1 MKRTLKG
8 RKYLGIAGCAAMLAF
23 APKTLDAEELTVSP
37 RQVESSVK
45 QQKAKSV
52 SFSKRKVVF
61 KHISKRLKID
71 KKGRHLTKY
80 TLEWKKVSGAQGY
93 CVYRTDK
100 KGNLKLVQKI
110 MRNEK
115 CRFQETVKNPL
126 PEYTI
131 RAFRKN
137 SKTGKLE
144 YSKKTVYR
152 DIEE

>member
-1 MKRTLKG
+1 MSRANTG
-8 RKYLGIAGCAAMLAF
+8 RKYLGIVGCAAMLTF
-23 APKTLDAEELTVSP
+23 APTMVNAEELTVSP

-45 QQKAKSV
+45 QQTSKPV
-52 SFSKRKVVF
+52 SFLKRRVVF

-71 KKGRHLTKY
+71 KKGRHFTQY

-93 CVYRTDK
+93 CIYRTDK

-110 MRNEK
+110 MGNEK

-137 SKTGKLE
+137 PKTGKLE

>member
-23 APKTLDAEELTVSP
+23 APKTVDAEELTVSP

-80 TLEWKKVSGAQGY
+80 TLEWEKSIWGAGLL
-93 CVYRTDK
+93 RLPDR
-100 KGNLKLVQKI
+100 QKRKSEI
-110 MRNEK
+110 GSENHEK
-115 CRFQETVKNPL
+115 
-126 PEYTI
+126 
-131 RAFRKN
+131 
-137 SKTGKLE
+137 
-144 YSKKTVYR
+144 
-152 DIEE
+152 

>member
-23 APKTLDAEELTVSP
+23 APKTVDAEELTVSP

-52 SFSKRKVVF
+52 SFSK
-61 KHISKRLKID
+61 LKID

>member
-1 MKRTLKG
+1 MSRANTV
-8 RKYLGIAGCAAMLAF
+8 RKYLGIVGCAAMLTF
-23 APKTLDAEELTVSP
+23 APKMVNAEELTVSP

-45 QQKAKSV
+45 QQKAKPV
-52 SFSKRKVVF
+52 SFSKRRVVF

-71 KKGRHLTKY
+71 KKGRHFTQY

-93 CVYRTDK
+93 CIYRTDK

-110 MRNEK
+110 MGNEK

-137 SKTGKLE
+137 PKTGKLE

>member
-8 RKYLGIAGCAAMLAF
+8 RKYLGVAGCAAMLAF
-23 APKTLDAEELTVSP
+23 APKTVDAEELTVSP

-100 KGNLKLVQKI
+100 KGNLKLLQKI

-115 CRFQETVKNPL
+115 CRFQETVK
-126 PEYTI
+126 
-131 RAFRKN
+131 
-137 SKTGKLE
+137 KT
-144 YSKKTVYR
+144 
-152 DIEE
+152 

>member
-1 MKRTLKG
+1 MSRANTG
-8 RKYLGIAGCAAMLAF
+8 RKYLGIVGCAAMLTF
-23 APKTLDAEELTVSP
+23 APKMVNAEELTVSP

-45 QQKAKSV
+45 QQKSKPV
-52 SFSKRKVVF
+52 SFLKRRVVF

-71 KKGRHLTKY
+71 KKGRHFTQY

-93 CVYRTDK
+93 CIYRTDK

-110 MRNEK
+110 MGNEK

-137 SKTGKLE
+137 PKTGKLE